1 MNIIRRFYY
10 SYKINS
16 LANSLKKE
24 ASKKNKSD
32 EKIQKIINNLD
43 LFVNSQKMNYFS
55 TDRIIK
61 FYNVKVAVLS
71 KNSHLN
77 KNAKFCDKL
86 FL

>member
-43 LFVNSQKMNYFS
+43 LFVNSQKMNYFFEILQMCRRLKINIWCFS
-55 TDRIIK
+55 LLFAIFVSK
-61 FYNVKVAVLS
+61 KCEKLS
-71 KNSHLN
+71 
-77 KNAKFCDKL
+77 
-86 FL
+86 